1 MSKTR
6 PGTEH
11 VYRQSA
17 AEMEQLRLEQ
27 EAQKLAQREARMA
40 TFRTCF
46 KKNILNQIARIQE
59 QDRLAAIAAKDVGE
73 AYVQEYENEGY
84 F

>member
-1 MSKTR
+1 
-6 PGTEH
+6 
-11 VYRQSA
+11 
-17 AEMEQLRLEQ
+17 
-27 EAQKLAQREARMA
+27 MA
-40 TFRTCF
+40 TFRSCF

-73 AYVQEYENEGY
+73 SMVTHEYENEGY